1 MKRAEQADSVA
12 LRIHDGTPRVIV
24 CGDFNDTPMSYTYR
38 RMRGDFVD
46 AFKRKGQGMV
56 FTYRRLMGVLRIDY
70 LFHSDDFETVRYRS
84 EQPEWSEI
92 GRARV

>member
-1 MKRAEQADSVA
+1 M
-12 LRIHDGTPRVIV
+12 IV

-38 RMRGDFVD
+38 RMRGDFID

-70 LFHSDDFETVRYRS
+70 LFHSDDFETVELPQRT
-84 EQPEWSEI
+84 
-92 GRARV
+92 ARMGATTTR